1 MTGGR
6 RGGGLTAK
14 WRTFTGLPAGLKALI
29 GLSFVVALGSY
40 MVTPF
45 IGVLMVEAVGLDI
58 RVAGV
63 LVAVATFIQ
72 FGGSILGGP
81 VVDRLGLKR
90 TMVLGLTLRTAGLV
104 LLGLA
109 VEVPWVAYPAVVLV
123 AGGPALYLPANKAYI
138 VTSVS
143 DALRPLFL
151 GVSSAALN
159 AGMGLGPLLAA
170 LLIDADPVLLLI
182 GLAGLFALITAA
194 HQAALKPVERRP
206 APAPAP
212 AAAAGPAPA
221 ATGTVGATGKR
232 AALRAA
238 LRPVL
243 FTALAF
249 YLYFFFQSFMGLYAA
264 GVSNIQVLGWVM
276 LLNCAMVVL
285 LQPAWADRIARAD
298 YRLLVAGSFA
308 LMALGMAAMA
318 LGSIPA
324 LLAGTALFTLGEI
337 FLFLRCDLELVDRV
351 PGNPAFAF
359 GVQRLTA
366 GVGGLLAGI
375 VGGFVFAHY
384 KAAGDL
390 GTFWLVVAAQC
401 AGAALLAMLL
411 GGGRRPAVHELPP
424 PEPAGSAQ
432 VSSTQAGS
440 DQAGSAQAVAR

>member
-29 GLSFVVALGSY
+29 GLSFVVAFGSY

-45 IGVLMVEAVGLDI
+45 IGVLMVEAVGLDV

-72 FGGSILGGP
+72 FGGSILGGA

-90 TMVLGLTLRTAGLV
+90 TMVLALTLRTAGLV

-109 VEVPWVAYPAVVLV
+109 VKAPWVAYPAVVLV

-143 DALRPLFL
+143 DELRPLFL

-194 HQAALKPVERRP
+194 HQAALKPVAPRPIAAPDP
-206 APAPAP
+206 APAVAVAGAAP
-212 AAAAGPAPA
+212 VSGNW
-221 ATGTVGATGKR
+221 
-232 AALRAA
+232 AALRGA

-264 GVSNIQVLGWVM
+264 GVSHIQVLGWVM

-285 LQPAWADRIARAD
+285 LQPALADRIARAD
-298 YRLLVAGSFA
+298 YRLLVVGSFT
-308 LMALGMAAMA
+308 LMALGMGAMS
-318 LGSIPA
+318 LGSTPA

-366 GVGGLLAGI
+366 GIGGLLAGV

-384 KAAGDL
+384 EAAGDL

-401 AGAALLAMLL
+401 AGAALLALLL
-411 GGGRRPAVHELPP
+411 GGRRRPAV
-424 PEPAGSAQ
+424 PEPPLAEA
-432 VSSTQAGS
+432 
-440 DQAGSAQAVAR
+440 AVTR

>member
-14 WRTFTGLPAGLKALI
+14 WRTFTGLPAGLKVLI
-29 GLSFVVALGSY
+29 GLSFVVAFGSY

-72 FGGSILGGP
+72 FGGSILGGT

-90 TMVLGLTLRTAGLV
+90 TMVLALTLRTAGLV

-109 VEVPWVAYPAVVLV
+109 VQVPWVAYPAVVLV
-123 AGGPALYLPANKAYI
+123 AAGPALYLPANKAYI

-143 DALRPLFL
+143 DELRPLFL

-170 LLIDADPVLLLI
+170 LLIDADPVVLLI

-194 HQAALKPVERRP
+194 HQAALKPVGLRP
-206 APAPAP
+206 VAAP
-212 AAAAGPAPA
+212 AAAGTERG
-221 ATGTVGATGKR
+221 TGNR
-232 AALRAA
+232 AALRGA

-276 LLNCAMVVL
+276 LLNCAMVVV
-285 LQPAWADRIARAD
+285 LQPALADRIARAD
-298 YRLLVAGSFA
+298 YRLLVVGSFA
-308 LMALGMAAMA
+308 LMALGMGAMA
-318 LGSIPA
+318 LGSTPA
-324 LLAGTALFTLGEI
+324 LLAGTALFTFGEI

-366 GVGGLLAGI
+366 GIGGLLAGV

-384 KAAGDL
+384 EAVGDL

-401 AGAALLAMLL
+401 AGAALLALLLL
-411 GGGRRPAVHELPP
+411 GGRRRPAVPELPVA
-424 PEPAGSAQ
+424 EP
-432 VSSTQAGS
+432 
-440 DQAGSAQAVAR
+440 AVAR

>member
-1 MTGGR
+1 M
-6 RGGGLTAK
+6 
-14 WRTFTGLPAGLKALI
+14 I

-45 IGVLMVEAVGLDI
+45 IGVLMVKAVGLDI

-81 VVDRLGLKR
+81 IVDRLGLKR
-90 TMVLGLTLRTAGLV
+90 TMVLALTLRTAGLV

-109 VEVPWVAYPAVVLV
+109 VQVPWIAYPAVVLV

-182 GLAGLFALITAA
+182 SLAGLFALITAA
-194 HQAALKPVERRP
+194 HQAALKPAPRRP
-206 APAPAP
+206 AAAP
-212 AAAAGPAPA
+212 AAAPAG
-221 ATGTVGATGKR
+221 TGTEAAGTEAGTGKR
-232 AALRAA
+232 AALRGA

-264 GVSNIQVLGWVM
+264 GVSNIQALGWVM
-276 LLNCAMVVL
+276 LLNCTMVVL
-285 LQPAWADRIARAD
+285 LQPAFADRIARAD
-298 YRLLVAGSFA
+298 YRLLVVGSFA
-308 LMALGMAAMA
+308 VMALGMAAMS
-318 LGSIPA
+318 LGGAPA
-324 LLAGTALFTLGEI
+324 LLGGTALFTLGEI

-366 GVGGLLAGI
+366 GIGGLLAGV

-384 KAAGDL
+384 EAAGDL
-390 GTFWLVVAAQC
+390 GAFWLVVAAQC

-411 GGGRRPAVHELPP
+411 GGGRRPAARELPLPEQTLPEQQLSGP
-424 PEPAGSAQ
+424 PLAESAG
-432 VSSTQAGS
+432 AGEV
-440 DQAGSAQAVAR
+440 VAR

>member
-1 MTGGR
+1 
-6 RGGGLTAK
+6 
-14 WRTFTGLPAGLKALI
+14 
-29 GLSFVVALGSY
+29 

-45 IGVLMVEAVGLDI
+45 IGVLMVEAVGLDV

-72 FGGSILGGP
+72 FGGSILGGA

-90 TMVLGLTLRTAGLV
+90 TMVLALTLRTAGLV

-109 VEVPWVAYPAVVLV
+109 VKAPWVAYPAVVLV

-143 DALRPLFL
+143 DELRPLFL

-194 HQAALKPVERRP
+194 HQAALKPVAPRPIAAPDP
-206 APAPAP
+206 APAVAVAGAAP
-212 AAAAGPAPA
+212 VSGNW
-221 ATGTVGATGKR
+221 
-232 AALRAA
+232 AALRGA

-264 GVSNIQVLGWVM
+264 GVSHIQVLGWVM

-285 LQPAWADRIARAD
+285 LQPALADRIARAD
-298 YRLLVAGSFA
+298 YRLLVVGSFT
-308 LMALGMAAMA
+308 LMALGMGAMS
-318 LGSIPA
+318 LGSTPA

-366 GVGGLLAGI
+366 GIGGLLAGV

-384 KAAGDL
+384 EAAGDL

-401 AGAALLAMLL
+401 AGAALLALLL
-411 GGGRRPAVHELPP
+411 GGRRRPAV
-424 PEPAGSAQ
+424 PEPPLAEA
-432 VSSTQAGS
+432 
-440 DQAGSAQAVAR
+440 AVTR

>member
-1 MTGGR
+1 MSAGR
-6 RGGGLTAK
+6 PGAGLAAK
-14 WRTFTGLPAGLKALI
+14 WRTFTGLPSGLKALI

-45 IGVLMVEAVGLDI
+45 IGVLMVQAVGLDV
-58 RVAGV
+58 RVAGA

-72 FGGSILGGP
+72 FGGSILGGA

-90 TMVLGLTLRTAGLV
+90 TMVLALALRTAGLV

-109 VEVPWVAYPAVVLV
+109 VELPWVAYPAVVLV

-143 DALRPLFL
+143 ERLRPLFL

-170 LLIDADPVLLLI
+170 VLLDADPVLLLI
-182 GLAGLFALITAA
+182 GLAGLFALITGA
-194 HQAALKPVERRP
+194 HQAALRPVERREEAEP
-206 APAPAP
+206 GPEPVAEQAPEPVT
-212 AAAAGPAPA
+212 AG
-221 ATGTVGATGKR
+221 GKR
-232 AALRAA
+232 AALRGA
-238 LRPVL
+238 LRPAL

-264 GVSNIQVLGWVM
+264 GVSDIRLLGWVM

-285 LQPAWADRIARAD
+285 LQPALADRIARAD
-298 YRLLVAGSFA
+298 YRLLVGGSFA
-308 LMALGMAAMA
+308 LMGVGTAAMA
-318 LGSIPA
+318 LGGAPA

-337 FLFLRCDLELVDRV
+337 FLFLRCDLELVERV

-366 GVGGLLAGI
+366 GIGGLLAGV

-390 GTFWLVVAAQC
+390 DTFWLAVAAQC
-401 AGAALLAMLL
+401 AVAVLLALLL
-411 GGGRRPAVHELPP
+411 GGRRRSEARADVPAPP
-424 PEPAGSAQ
+424 PYESSAAATGAAGA
-432 VSSTQAGS
+432 A
-440 DQAGSAQAVAR
+440 DEEAAR

>member
-1 MTGGR
+1 MTAGAGTR
-6 RGGGLTAK
+6 GLTAK

-45 IGVLMVEAVGLDI
+45 IGVLMVKAVGLDI
-58 RVAGV
+58 RVAGI

-72 FGGSILGGP
+72 FGGSILGGT
-81 VVDRLGLKR
+81 VVDRFGLKR
-90 TMVLGLTLRTAGLV
+90 TMVLALTLRTAGLV

-109 VEVPWVAYPAVVLV
+109 VKAPWAAYPAVVLV

-138 VTSVS
+138 VTHVS
-143 DALRPLFL
+143 DELRPLFL

-194 HQAALKPVERRP
+194 HQAALKPVEPR
-206 APAPAP
+206 P
-212 AAAAGPAPA
+212 AAAPAVAG
-221 ATGTVGATGKR
+221 TGRVTGNR
-232 AALRAA
+232 AALRGA

-285 LQPAWADRIARAD
+285 LQPALANHIARAG
-298 YRLLVAGSFA
+298 YRLLVVGSFA
-308 LMALGMAAMA
+308 LMALGMGAMA
-318 LGSIPA
+318 LGSTPA
-324 LLAGTALFTLGEI
+324 LLAGTALFTFGEI
-337 FLFLRCDLELVDRV
+337 FLFLRCELELVDRV

-366 GVGGLLAGI
+366 GIGGLLAGV

-384 KAAGDL
+384 EAAGDL

-401 AGAALLAMLL
+401 AGAALLALL
-411 GGGRRPAVHELPP
+411 LAGGRRPAVPELPVA
-424 PEPAGSAQ
+424 E
-432 VSSTQAGS
+432 T
-440 DQAGSAQAVAR
+440 AVAR

>member
-1 MTGGR
+1 MTEGR
-6 RGGGLTAK
+6 RGRQLTAK
-14 WRTFTGLPAGLKALI
+14 WQTFKGLPPALKSLI

-45 IGVLMVEAVGLDI
+45 LGVLMVEAVGLDI
-58 RVAGV
+58 RVAGT

-72 FGGSILGGP
+72 FGGSILGSP
-81 VVDRLGLKR
+81 VVDRIGLKR
-90 TMVLGLTLRTAGLV
+90 TMVLALALRTVGLV
-104 LLGLA
+104 LFGLA
-109 VEVPWVAYPAVVLV
+109 VTVDWVAYPAVVLV
-123 AGGPALYLPANKAYI
+123 AAGPALYLPANKAYI

-143 DALRPLFL
+143 DELRPLFL

-159 AGMGLGPLLAA
+159 AGMGIGPLLAA

-194 HQAALKPVERRP
+194 HQAALKPVVRRS
-206 APAPAP
+206 AESP
-212 AAAAGPAPA
+212 AAP
-221 ATGTVGATGKR
+221 GTETATGKR
-232 AALRAA
+232 AALRGA

-285 LQPAWADRIARAD
+285 LQPPLAHRIGSAD
-298 YRLLVAGSFA
+298 YRLLVAGSFG
-308 LMALGMAAMA
+308 LMTLGMASMA

-337 FLFLRCDLELVDRV
+337 FLFLRCDLELVHRV

-359 GVQRLTA
+359 GVQRLAA
-366 GVGGLLAGI
+366 GVGGLLAGV

-390 GTFWLVVAAQC
+390 GMFWLVVAAQC
-401 AGAALLAMLL
+401 AAAALLALLL
-411 GGGRRPAVHELPP
+411 GGRRRPTVT
-424 PEPAGSAQ
+424 EPA
-432 VSSTQAGS
+432 VVETT
-440 DQAGSAQAVAR
+440 VVR